1 MPRVITAARRPLL
14 NCVVG
19 PRFKPRGSAPAQARG
34 MSADEKCKLI
44 GALTLTER
52 AAPKADPSQGD
63 ASRKITPSPAGRAL
77 PRSRPQKFCS
87 GGETEA
93 RSTRPGWRKEG
104 QTSLRLAGP
113 GSPDVGAAAGASR
126 SRRRQSGSGGHA
138 PSGTTSHPPPGTRP
152 AGAAARYLSMTE
164 ATSCGNSFISKAE

>member
-87 GGETEA
+87 GGKLRHGVLA
-93 RSTRPGWRKEG
+93 RAGGRKARQAFDSRGRGARMSGPRPGR
-104 QTSLRLAGP
+104 P
-113 GSPDVGAAAGASR
+113 GAAGGSREAGGTHPPAR
-126 SRRRQSGSGGHA
+126 PPIPLPA
-138 PSGTTSHPPPGTRP
+138 PAPPAPPPGTSR
-152 AGAAARYLSMTE
+152 
-164 ATSCGNSFISKAE
+164 